1 MTLDRTSAEQAQI
14 LERLED
20 DPRPAWL
27 WPSEGEKPVWTNRAA
42 GLFGA
47 RIKHGELKTL
57 EPAVP
62 VKGQI
67 ARILRLGLIGQS
79 TLSRMHFMAGRK
91 PLSATTRCTTMRLE
105 DENLYLLV
113 VGVDP
118 IDTDIIAV
126 APAREPA
133 VQEADSAQE
142 GEENR
147 DEAPTFEGLS
157 ALVDKLA
164 QHDHLFD
171 PLDAEDDAPLPVP
184 GRDYATIAY
193 DEEVEASNEAGQS
206 DWGNEDPVAQEEA
219 AFAADGH
226 NDRAPERAGLWQV
239 TGRGLTIPKAEYTE
253 PQDIADTPPEA
264 PEEEADA
271 SADAVERT
279 SRYNFEELSRILTD
293 RVGRD
298 EQAEAEPAPLPRTPS
313 PRGALVPLSEEAL
326 VLNRLPIGILIFRD
340 QDILFANRALVD
352 LTGYENATTLRNL
365 GLAAVFPTVDAGEP
379 AGPVNH
385 LVRRDGIKVAVSA
398 RLNAVTWQGKP
409 SFMLSARANE
419 IEPLREAEVG
429 QFAQLWAKVAGFD
442 FVTADRAGI
451 VSSFVK
457 GTGDRA
463 AISEGAP
470 LSALVTQSEQS
481 ALRHFLSLP
490 ARYAGG
496 VRPAIA
502 LKGTRAGQTLT
513 LFAEGRAGI
522 VSGYFGLLGGG
533 GTAAA
538 SGKGALPVAALGR
551 ITRGLRRPL
560 NTIAGFSELIASES
574 FGPLANPRYLE
585 YARDIRSASGE
596 IGDLADELDD
606 YVRLAEGEM
615 AVSPADVDIGTLL
628 AESLVRVRGQASKE
642 RVLLRS
648 AISER
653 LPMARVDAATL
664 KQAVLNMLASAIS
677 EAGEG
682 SRVVMSGQVED
693 DGSVSIHVRDGAKAP
708 GALAERF
715 VVFRDGVAA
724 DGTQRKPSQSSIG
737 LTLTRSLVAVN
748 ACSLSLD
755 PASESGTL
763 MTLTIPA
770 SLVVR

>member
-1 MTLDRTSAEQAQI
+1 MTLDWTSAEQAQTVAG
-14 LERLED
+14 LED
-20 DPRPAWL
+20 DSRPAWL
-27 WPSEGEKPVWTNRAA
+27 WPAEGLQPVWTNRAA

-47 RIKHGELKTL
+47 KIKHGEIR
-57 EPAVP
+57 PAAPAIP

-67 ARILRLGLIGQS
+67 SRILRLGLIGQP
-79 TLSRMHFMAGRK
+79 TLSRMHFLAGRK
-91 PLSATTRCTTMRLE
+91 PISATCRCTPMRLA
-105 DENLYLLV
+105 DDRLYLLV
-113 VGVDP
+113 VGVDS
-118 IDTDIIAV
+118 IADDIFKAAPKAEPAALPTEDLEE
-126 APAREPA
+126 APARE
-133 VQEADSAQE
+133 
-142 GEENR
+142 
-147 DEAPTFEGLS
+147 GLA

-164 QHDHLFD
+164 EHEHLFD
-171 PLDAEDDAPLPVP
+171 PLDAGDDEPLPSPVP
-184 GRDYATIAY
+184 ARDFASIAF
-193 DEEVEASNEAGQS
+193 DEEVEAGNGEGQS
-206 DWGNEDPVAQEEA
+206 DWGNDDPVAQEEA
-219 AFAADGH
+219 AFAADG
-226 NDRAPERAGLWQV
+226 NDEQAPRRAGLWQV
-239 TGRGLTIPKAEYTE
+239 SGRGLTVAQAEYDE
-253 PQDIADTPPEA
+253 PQEA
-264 PEEEADA
+264 LDA
-271 SADAVERT
+271 ETGGEIEGDPAPVDRAT
-279 SRYNFEELSRILTD
+279 RYNFEELSRILTD
-293 RVGRD
+293 RVGR
-298 EQAEAEPAPLPRTPS
+298 EETEPAPLPQRANGPG
-313 PRGALVPLSEEAL
+313 GALVPLSEEAL

-352 LTGYENATTLRNL
+352 LTGYENATTLRGL
-365 GLAAVFPTVDAGEP
+365 GLSAIFPTIDSGEP
-379 AGPVNH
+379 AGPVSH
-385 LVRRDGIKVAVSA
+385 LVRQDGAKVAVNA
-398 RLNAVTWQGKP
+398 RLNAVTWQGRP
-409 SFMLSARANE
+409 GFMLSARASE
-419 IEPLREAEVG
+419 IEPLREAEVS
-429 QFAQLWAKVAGFD
+429 QFAQLWAKVARFD

-451 VSSFVK
+451 VTSFAA
-457 GTGDRA
+457 GAPDRA
-463 AISEGAP
+463 SVAEGAP
-470 LSALVTQSEQS
+470 LGVLVAQAEQS
-481 ALRHFLSLP
+481 ALRNFLALP

-502 LKGTRAGQTLT
+502 LKGARAGQTLT

-522 VSGYFGLLGGG
+522 VSGYFGLLSAGGVQ
-533 GTAAA
+533 AAA
-538 SGKGALPVAALGR
+538 VPGKGALPAAALGR

-560 NTIAGFSELIASES
+560 NTIAGFSELIASEA

-628 AESLVRVRGQASKE
+628 AECLVRVRGQASKE

-682 SRVVMSGQVED
+682 SRVVLSGQAEE
-693 DGSVSIHVRDGAKAP
+693 DGSVSIHVRDAAKAP
-708 GALAERF
+708 GILAERF

-724 DGTQRKPSQSSIG
+724 DGSQRKPSQSSIG

-748 ACSLSLD
+748 ACSLSLY
-755 PASESGTL
+755 PVSESGTL